1 MKEKKKRERHESFN
15 RTGLVSVSLVEII
28 YISEIFFE
36 ERGQENSQQELGGE
50 S

>member
-1 MKEKKKRERHESFN
+1 M
-15 RTGLVSVSLVEII
+15 EII

-50 S
+50 SEQQIKDDLTEEWSSQKPKLD